1 VSEQTADFLRRNEK
15 ALWLTLIIGV
25 AALLRFY
32 GLTFQSYWFDELFSA
47 HYSDPAHSFMT
58 VIRLT
63 LADVHPPLYQLMMW
77 LSYHAFGYTEW
88 AGRLPSAI
96 AGVLTVPVI
105 YFLGRELFDK
115 RTGLYAAALAV
126 ANFYLLYYAQEAR
139 SYAFLYFLGS
149 LSFLYF
155 MRALRDE
162 SRLNLALY
170 ISATLALVYTHYFG
184 FVIMLAQGCVVCAY
198 IYRTGWPNRPL
209 INRAAIAGLVIALA
223 VAPLVPGILSQSAVT
238 EFWIEQPS
246 VGFLAEYLQAYFGS
260 VVITLLILL
269 LIIYAIGKS
278 LFTDTPQ
285 PARFA
290 VQALLIWIAL
300 GYLVPWL
307 RGFVGQPVLTD
318 RNTIMLVPPLLLL
331 AGYGLASLPGVL
343 LQRLV
348 AAGLVA
354 YSFYYLLVPLDYYR
368 SVQKHQYREI
378 TQAMAEF
385 EPSVPV
391 YTLRYNDT
399 KYNVYFTQHEA
410 SLVAQDASEL
420 LALLKQGT
428 APPLLWL
435 ARGFTDSLDVEP
447 VDQFQLF
454 EVGQHS
460 YRGVAAKLFVNPAA
474 ATRLT
479 LQAQPSAEPG
489 KVHYPSAAL
498 PAHSEDLNLLL
509 AANTADRDVF
519 AGELQLEL
527 LGEDRRVVQSYAT
540 DSVQMP
546 LVIELPATSEVM
558 SLRVTLSAGSSAP
571 VVWVMSD
578 ISKLIY

>member
-1 VSEQTADFLRRNEK
+1 VSEPAIAFLKRNEK
-15 ALWLTLIIGV
+15 ALWLALIIGV
-25 AALLRFY
+25 AALVRFY

-58 VIRLT
+58 VVRLT
-63 LADVHPPLYQLMMW
+63 LADVHPPLYQLAMW
-77 LSYHAFGYTEW
+77 ASYHVFGYTEW
-88 AGRLPSAI
+88 AGRLPSAL

-155 MRALRDE
+155 IRALRAE

-184 FVIMLAQGCVVCAY
+184 FVIMLAQGCVACAY

-209 INRAAIAGLVIALA
+209 INRAAIACIVIALA
-223 VAPLVPGILSQSAVT
+223 VAPLVPVILSHSALT

-246 VGFLAEYLQAYFGS
+246 AGFLADYLQAYFGS
-260 VVITLLILL
+260 VVITLLVVL

-278 LFTDTPQ
+278 LFTETSQ

-348 AAGLVA
+348 VAGLVA
-354 YSFYYLLVPLDYYR
+354 YSFYYLLVPLDYYS

-378 TQAMAEF
+378 TAAMSQF
-385 EPSVPV
+385 EPTVPVPV
-391 YTLRYNDT
+391 YALRFNDT
-399 KYNVYFTQHEA
+399 KFNVYFSQHDSA
-410 SLVAQDASEL
+410 LVAQDASEHLSL
-420 LALLKQGT
+420 LQNGT
-428 APPLLWL
+428 PPPLLWL
-435 ARGFTDSLDVEP
+435 ARGFSTTLD
-447 VDQFQLF
+447 F
-454 EVGQHS
+454 EVLDEYHLSEVGR
-460 YRGVAAKLFVNPAA
+460 YTYIGVAAQLLVNPAV

-479 LQAQPSAEPG
+479 LQSQATPELSHAVYITAG
-489 KVHYPSAAL
+489 L
-498 PAHSEDLNLLL
+498 PAHEEKLRLLV
-509 AANTADRDVF
+509 AVNQVDRTEF

-527 LGEDRRVVQSYAT
+527 LGEDRQVVLSEIST
-540 DSVQMP
+540 TVEVP
-546 LVIELPATSEVM
+546 VVIELEPAIAGVT
-558 SLRVTLSAGSSAP
+558 LRVTLPVDSSAP
-571 VVWVMSD
+571 EVWLMQAD
-578 ISKLIY
+578 N